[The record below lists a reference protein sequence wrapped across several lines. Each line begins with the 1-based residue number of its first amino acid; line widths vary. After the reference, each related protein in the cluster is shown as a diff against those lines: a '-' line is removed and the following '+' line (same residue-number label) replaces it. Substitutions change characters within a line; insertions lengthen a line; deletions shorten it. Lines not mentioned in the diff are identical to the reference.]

1 MSESEHK
8 EKGQEKKNR
17 KNGRAKRV
25 YIAWEDNDTSSSF
38 FSKEDEEANLCL
50 MVGHQSEAS
59 TVTSNISTNYE
70 NYSTLLQAFKETHEE
85 AN

>member
-1 MSESEHK
+1 
-8 EKGQEKKNR
+8 
-17 KNGRAKRV
+17 
-25 YIAWEDNDTSSSF
+25 
-38 FSKEDEEANLCL
+38 